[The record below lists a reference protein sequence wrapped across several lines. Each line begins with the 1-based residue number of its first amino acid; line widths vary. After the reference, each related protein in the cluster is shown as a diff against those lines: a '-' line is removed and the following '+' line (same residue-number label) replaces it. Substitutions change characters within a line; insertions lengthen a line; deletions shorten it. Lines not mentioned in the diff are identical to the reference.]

1 MRNHLTRTIVA
12 MAIGF
17 FIRAA
22 AYAQSGGGF
31 DLSWNSIDGG
41 GAMFSTGGG
50 FELGGTIGQAD
61 AGPTPVMTG
70 GAFELTGGFW
80 GFVLTC
86 GATAPVDFDQDCD
99 VDLDDLAVFESC
111 ASGPGVL
118 HEGTPACQTADSEN
132 DNDVDQADFAVFQR
146 CFSGADMPAD
156 PNCAS

>member
-1 MRNHLTRTIVA
+1 MLNNSIRTVVTASIGLS
-12 MAIGF
+12 MAT
-17 FIRAA
+17 A

-31 DLSWNSIDGG
+31 DLSWSSIDGG
-41 GAMFSTGGG
+41 GATFSTGGG
-50 FELGGTIGQAD
+50 FELGGTIGQPD
-61 AGPTPVMTG
+61 ASVTVMTG

-111 ASGPGVL
+111 ASGPSIA
-118 HEGTPACQTADSEN
+118 HQGTPTCLTADSED

-146 CFSGADMPAD
+146 CFSGPDMPAD